1 MATIREKG
9 PGQWHVQIRRTGWP
23 TKTRTFAFKKDA
35 EAWARAVEAQM
46 DRGVFV
52 DRSAAERTTLAKVIE
67 RYLEEVTDKRP
78 GEASR
83 VAERARLERFLREE
97 PALCAYAVANLRPE
111 HFEEYRDRRLTQ
123 VVSRGRS
130 GGREQDRPEETCPP
144 TLRKDGTP
152 RKNAAKPK
160 AAPKLPKLVE
170 PGTVKR
176 ELTVLKR
183 AIDHS
188 KRRLGLTVN
197 PLNTEDVKRPVVND
211 QRDVR
216 LDHGEIERL
225 LDACRASRNPWLA
238 PLVDL
243 AFETGARRSSL
254 LRLRWSDTD
263 LLERSALLRGV
274 KNSRNP
280 GERLDQLIG
289 LSPRAVEIL
298 EELAQSPDGRVFP
311 ISADAVKCAFDRARA
326 RAGLEHFNFHDTR
339 HERASSL
346 IEAGWSDSQVMAQ
359 TGHRDPK
366 SLKRYINLRKKFLA
380 DALAALPKRAAK
392 EADPLA
398 RS

>member
-1 MATIREKG
+1 
-9 PGQWHVQIRRTGWP
+9 
-23 TKTRTFAFKKDA
+23 
-35 EAWARAVEAQM
+35 
-46 DRGVFV
+46 
-52 DRSAAERTTLAKVIE
+52 
-67 RYLEEVTDKRP
+67 
-78 GEASR
+78 
-83 VAERARLERFLREE
+83 
-97 PALCAYAVANLRPE
+97 
-111 HFEEYRDRRLTQ
+111 
-123 VVSRGRS
+123 
-130 GGREQDRPEETCPP
+130 
-144 TLRKDGTP
+144 
-152 RKNAAKPK
+152 
-160 AAPKLPKLVE
+160 
-170 PGTVKR
+170 VKR

-238 PLVDL
+238 PLIDL

-254 LRLRWSDTD
+254 LRLRWSDVD
-263 LLERSALLRGV
+263 LRQRSALLRGV

-298 EELAQSPDGRVFP
+298 EELAHSPDGRVFP

-326 RAGLEHFNFHDTR
+326 RVGLEHFNFHDTR

-366 SLKRYINLRKKFLA
+366 SLKRYINLRKNFLA
-380 DALAALPKRAAK
+380 DALAALPKRTAK